1 MPLTTSTESS
11 STTACNAG
19 ERAVPLAVAAA
30 WRRQE
35 QVSGGHR
42 SRWGESPYTRLGV
55 VRPPRSHSQEPVGRE
70 PCERERA
77 RARAR
82 ERERDLREGGR
93 AFECSSR
100 VRQGFA
106 SERTSKGWKS
116 RERGRSGAKPQQMS
130 TSSGTIPSESCSA
143 EPSAVPSAMSIR
155 PRYAIDMAA

>member
-1 MPLTTSTESS
+1 MVVTG
-11 STTACNAG
+11 AG
-19 ERAVPLAVAAA
+19 GARARIRDWGSFVPLVHI
-30 WRRQE
+30 
-35 QVSGGHR
+35 HR
-42 SRWGESPYTRLGV
+42 SRWGESHV
-55 VRPPRSHSQEPVGRE
+55 S
-70 PCERERA
+70 EREHA
-77 RARAR
+77 RARER

-143 EPSAVPSAMSIR
+143 EPSAVPSAMSMR
-155 PRYAIDMAA
+155 PRYAIDIAA

>member
-1 MPLTTSTESS
+1 MVVTG
-11 STTACNAG
+11 AG
-19 ERAVPLAVAAA
+19 GARARIRDWGSFVPLVHI
-30 WRRQE
+30 
-35 QVSGGHR
+35 HR
-42 SRWGESPYTRLGV
+42 SRWGESHV
-55 VRPPRSHSQEPVGRE
+55 S
-70 PCERERA
+70 EREH
-77 RARAR
+77 ARAR